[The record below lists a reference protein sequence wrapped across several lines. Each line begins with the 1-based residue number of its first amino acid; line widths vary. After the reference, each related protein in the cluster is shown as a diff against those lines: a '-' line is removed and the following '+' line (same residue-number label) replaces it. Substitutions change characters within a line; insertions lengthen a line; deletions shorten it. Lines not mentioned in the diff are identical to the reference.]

1 MDLITICCY
10 GIRYT
15 HNASIINESM
25 QCSFFIPNPF
35 GGSDDAGKFGQV
47 EFEEM
52 DVGRWVL
59 FLNFF
64 DGGIGLVFAARTH
77 IHFGSAS
84 CQANDGLIAAIVF

>member
-1 MDLITICCY
+1 
-10 GIRYT
+10 
-15 HNASIINESM
+15 
-25 QCSFFIPNPF
+25 
-35 GGSDDAGKFGQV
+35 
-47 EFEEM
+47 M

-84 CQANDGLIAAIVF
+84 CQANDGLIAAIVFESYSLVAGKCRFGSGSGRTSRRCLR